1 MSLNVSKKKPYLV
14 QREKSLCGTTHLN
27 SLNYLN
33 ACAEKGQLSEAFQK
47 AHFPF

>member
-1 MSLNVSKKKPYLV
+1 MFQKKPNLV

-33 ACAEKGQLSEAFQK
+33 ACAEKAQLPEAFQK
-47 AHFPF
+47 AQFPF